1 MAKKKIS
8 TIENKA
14 NELYN
19 SVKDEHLKSLM
30 DASLQLAEHEM
41 AQMQVKLHS
50 MQANKA
56 QCKLNEAQTKL
67 DQLQANINPNQSQS
81 TLSQS
86 TTSQLTNVVAQQPAS
101 NLVVNG
107 VNVSQA
113 IQEHVNN
120 AINSIN
126 DANKKSVLN
135 TMAQQIADS
144 VSKNV

>member
-1 MAKKKIS
+1 MKKR
-8 TIENKA
+8 KA
-14 NELYN
+14 
-19 SVKDEHLKSLM
+19 
-30 DASLQLAEHEM
+30 
-41 AQMQVKLHS
+41 
-50 MQANKA
+50 
-56 QCKLNEAQTKL
+56 
-67 DQLQANINPNQSQS
+67 PFNQSQS